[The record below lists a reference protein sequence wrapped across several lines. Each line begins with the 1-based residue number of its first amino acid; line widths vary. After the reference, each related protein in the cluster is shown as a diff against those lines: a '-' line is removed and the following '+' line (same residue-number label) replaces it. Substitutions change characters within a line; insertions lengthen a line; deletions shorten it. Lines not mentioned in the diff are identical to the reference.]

1 MSAAEPLGDTEQT
14 FSVNELARAINTV
27 LHREFGSG
35 VWVRG
40 EIQNWS
46 ARGPHAYFQ
55 LAEEL
60 DGQRAVIQVN
70 LFADVRRRIRP
81 ILEQNRLSLDDG
93 VAVRIFG
100 IPDFW
105 APGGRL
111 GLKMREIDPHF
122 TLGDLAMA
130 REAVLSRLRASG
142 RFDDNRML
150 ELSPLPLQIGLVT
163 SEGTAAY
170 ADFTEQLS
178 ESALGFSI
186 LLHHTAVQ
194 GEGAEHQI
202 AAAIARLATRDLDA
216 IAVIRGG
223 GSRNDLATFDAEV
236 IAEAILASPI
246 PVVTG
251 IGHEIDRSIADEVA
265 HSALKTPTACAAM
278 LIDRV
283 RDTVGRAE
291 TAWGRIAE
299 LGRLSLAGADGRI
312 ADLTHRIARHTHTAV
327 ERADLRLDQRR
338 QRLVN
343 SGVRVLESERVSVDR
358 AVERIGVATSRRLS
372 TAEASIAV
380 AEARI
385 GAHDPARLLARGW
398 SITTDAA
405 GAVVRSI
412 GDITPGEAVRT
423 HLVDGVVTSTV
434 AAVSGPDADPTTVG
448 GVEQHD
454 G

>member
-1 MSAAEPLGDTEQT
+1 MTSAEPLGDVEPT
-14 FSVNELARAINTV
+14 FSVGELARAINAS
-27 LHREFGSG
+27 LNRDFGSG

-40 EIQNWS
+40 EIQSWN

-55 LAEEL
+55 LVEEV

-81 ILEQNRLSLDDG
+81 ILEQNRLTLDDG

-111 GLKMREIDPHF
+111 GLKMRDIDPRF

-130 REAVLSRLRASG
+130 REAVLGRLRTSG

-150 ELSPLPLQIGLVT
+150 ELSPLPLRLGLVT
-163 SEGTAAY
+163 SQGTAAF
-170 ADFTEQLS
+170 ADFTEQLG
-178 ESALGFSI
+178 ESDLGFSI
-186 LLHHTAVQ
+186 TLSHCAVQ

-202 AAAIARLATRDLDA
+202 AAAIGELGTLDLDA

-223 GSRNDLATFDAEV
+223 GSRTDLATFDAEV

-283 RDTVGRAE
+283 RDTIGRAE
-291 TAWGRIAE
+291 GAWGRIAE
-299 LGRLSLAGADGRI
+299 LGRLSLAGAEGRI
-312 ADLTHRIARHTHTAV
+312 AELTHRIARHTHTAV
-327 ERADLRLDQRR
+327 ERADMTLDQRR
-338 QRLVN
+338 QRVISAGARL
-343 SGVRVLESERVSVDR
+343 LDAERDALARHVEHIGAITDR
-358 AVERIGVATSRRLS
+358 LLGNARSDLAL
-372 TAEASIAV
+372 

-398 SITTDAA
+398 SITTDADGAIIRSVDDVTTGA
-405 GAVVRSI
+405 G
-412 GDITPGEAVRT
+412 VRT

-434 AAVSGPDADPTTVG
+434 VAVAGPDPDPTTVG
-448 GVEQHD
+448 GVEHND

>member
-1 MSAAEPLGDTEQT
+1 MTSAEPLSDVEPT
-14 FSVNELARAINTV
+14 FSVGELARAINAS
-27 LHREFGSG
+27 LARDFGSG

-40 EIQNWS
+40 EIQSWN

-55 LAEEL
+55 LAEEV

-81 ILEQNRLSLDDG
+81 ILEQNRLTLDDG

-111 GLKMREIDPHF
+111 GLKMRDIDPRF

-130 REAVLSRLRASG
+130 REAVLGRLRASD

-150 ELSPLPLQIGLVT
+150 ELSPLPLRLGLVT
-163 SEGTAAY
+163 SEGTAAF

-178 ESALGFSI
+178 ESGLGFSI
-186 LLHHTAVQ
+186 TLSHCAVQ

-202 AAAIARLATRDLDA
+202 AAAIGRLGTLDLDA

-223 GSRNDLATFDAEV
+223 GSRTDLATFDAEI
-236 IAEAILASPI
+236 IAEAILACPL

-283 RDTVGRAE
+283 RDTIGRAE
-291 TAWGRIAE
+291 GAWARIAE
-299 LGRLSLAGADGRI
+299 LGRLSLAGAEGRI
-312 ADLTHRIARHTHTAV
+312 AELTHRIARHTHTAV
-327 ERADLRLDQRR
+327 ERADMTLDQRR
-338 QRLVN
+338 RRVITA
-343 SGVRVLESERVSVDR
+343 GARVLESERVALERHGDR
-358 AVERIGVATSRRLS
+358 LGTLTDRLLDG
-372 TAEASIAV
+372 AESQLAL

-398 SITTDAA
+398 SITTDAD
-405 GAVVRSI
+405 GAVIRSVDDVVS
-412 GDITPGEAVRT
+412 GDGVRT

-434 AAVSGPDADPTTVG
+434 VTVSGPDPDPTTVG
-448 GVEQHD
+448 DVEHD
-454 G
+454 DG